1 MYRNRLEILSQL
13 LIAKSLAKYFTIGV
27 CSWLSS
33 WLNKYNYME
42 YIKGN
47 SYIYKSVVKS
57 LFLGHLKV
65 LYRVFLTRVLASAKK
80 C

>member
-13 LIAKSLAKYFTIGV
+13 LIDKSLAKYFTIGV
-27 CSWLSS
+27 CSWLSY

-42 YIKGN
+42 YIN
-47 SYIYKSVVKS
+47 RVKVILRSS
-57 LFLGHLKV
+57 LNPLVCEVLKV
-65 LYRVFLTRVLASAKK
+65 LYRVFLLRVLASAKK